1 MLVRLLR
8 HHLQEERV
16 TTPSKQSHMRFDR
29 FSFGTIRI
37 DGTTCEHDV
46 VINRGE
52 VRKRKKGPSK
62 QFGDA
67 FGHTPLSIE
76 EEIPWK
82 CRHLI
87 IGTGAYGRLLA
98 MKEVKR
104 EAERRK
110 VDLVVLPT
118 SQAIDVLNKN
128 PEATKAILHVT
139 C

>member
-1 MLVRLLR
+1 VLVRLLR

-16 TTPSKQSHMRFDR
+16 ITPFKEAHMRFDR
-29 FSFGTIRI
+29 FSFGTIRV
-37 DGTTCEHDV
+37 DGTSCEHDV
-46 VINRGE
+46 VIDRGE

-82 CRHLI
+82 CRQLI
-87 IGTGAYGRLLA
+87 IGTGAYGRLPV

-104 EAERRK
+104 EAERLK

-128 PEATKAILHVT
+128 PKATNAILHVT

>member
-1 MLVRLLR
+1 
-8 HHLQEERV
+8 
-16 TTPSKQSHMRFDR
+16 MRFDR

-46 VINRGE
+46 VVDRGE

-82 CRHLI
+82 CRQLI
-87 IGTGAYGRLLA
+87 IGTGAYGRLPV

-110 VDLVVLPT
+110 VELVVLPT

-128 PEATKAILHVT
+128 PKATNAILHVT